1 MTRMT
6 GGQALVKSIIANGV
20 DTIFGLPGVQ
30 LDWFFNA
37 LHDEGNNIRV
47 MNARHEQGVAYMANG
62 YAQSTGK
69 VGAFAVVPGPG
80 VLNTTAALSTA
91 YAVNAPVLCV
101 TGQIPSV
108 HIGRDLGMLHE
119 IPDQLGTLK
128 GLTKWAERIDHSTDA
143 PGKVNEAFRQLRSG
157 RPRPVAIEMPL
168 DQLAQS
174 AAVELLPAAEGD
186 PAPPVDDDAINA
198 AADLLAEAKSPM
210 IVVGGGVIGAEEEL
224 QELAEMLQSPVVAN
238 RNGRGALSDRH
249 YLSCTMPTGYRLWP
263 DTDVVLGVG
272 TRMQPHRMNWVHPGG
287 LKVIHV
293 DIDPTE
299 LKRVGSPTVG
309 ICGAA
314 KSTLAA
320 LIEAL
325 NRRAPKRA
333 SREEEMV
340 ALKGEVMA
348 MLEDKLTPQMA
359 WIRAIRAALDDDA
372 IIVDELTQVGYV
384 SRMAMPVYQS
394 RTFLGSG
401 YQGTLG
407 AGFATAIGVK
417 VANPDRQVLS
427 VNGDGGF
434 MYTASELATAV
445 QYNIPLVAVVFADGA
460 YGNVKR
466 MQKNDYDGR
475 MIASDLRNPDFVA
488 FAESFGAVGMRAD
501 TPEQLT
507 QTIGEAF
514 RQNAPVIIE
523 TPLGD
528 TPDPWG
534 LVYPKA
540 VRPEKAKS

>member
-69 VGAFAVVPGPG
+69 VGAYAVVPGPG

-101 TGQIPSV
+101 TGQIPSI

-128 GLTKWAERIDHSTDA
+128 GLTKWAARIDHATDA
-143 PGKVNEAFRQLRSG
+143 PGKVDEAFRQLHSG
-157 RPRPVAIEMPL
+157 RRRPVALEMPL

-174 AAVELLPAAEGD
+174 AEVDLLAPAVGD
-186 PAPPVDDDAINA
+186 PVPPVDEDSVNA
-198 AADLLAEAKSPM
+198 AADLLAAAKAPM

-224 QELAEMLQSPVVAN
+224 KELAELLQAPVVSN

-263 DTDVVLGVG
+263 KTDVVLAVG
-272 TRMQPHRMNWVHPGG
+272 SRMQAHRMNWVHPGD
-287 LKVIHV
+287 LKVIHI

-299 LKRVGSPTVG
+299 LKRVSTPTVG
-309 ICGAA
+309 IVGGA
-314 KSTLAA
+314 KVTMAA
-320 LIEAL
+320 LINAL
-325 NRRAPKRA
+325 GTRAPKRA
-333 SREEEMV
+333 SREDELM
-340 ALKGEVMA
+340 ALKSEVFA

-359 WIRAIRAALDDDA
+359 WIKAIRAALDDDA

-384 SRMAMPVYQS
+384 SRMAMPVYSS

-427 VNGDGGF
+427 INGDGGF
-434 MYTASELATAV
+434 MYTASELSTAV

-460 YGNVKR
+460 YGNVQR

-475 MIASDLRNPDFVA
+475 IIASNLRNPDFVA
-488 FAESFGAVGMRAD
+488 FAESFGAVGMRAE
-501 TPEQLT
+501 TPQDLT
-507 QTIGEAF
+507 RVIGEAF
-514 RQNAPVIIE
+514 KQNGPVLIE
-523 TPLGD
+523 APLGE

-534 LVYPKA
+534 LVYPRA
-540 VRPEKAKS
+540 VRPEKPAK